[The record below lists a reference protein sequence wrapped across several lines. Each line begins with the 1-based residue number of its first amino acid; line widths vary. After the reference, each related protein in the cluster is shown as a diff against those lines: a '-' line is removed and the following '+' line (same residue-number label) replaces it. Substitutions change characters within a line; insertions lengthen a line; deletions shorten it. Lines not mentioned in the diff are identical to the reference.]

1 MSPVADLPPHP
12 SWISVS
18 ECSGGDVILSIY
30 CRSGRPPSTS
40 TLSCFERARGAVE
53 PGMEARP
60 EEISHGATAEQ
71 VPEQAIDFVVRDARM
86 IAGTAHPYE

>member
-1 MSPVADLPPHP
+1 
-12 SWISVS
+12 
-18 ECSGGDVILSIY
+18 
-30 CRSGRPPSTS
+30 
-40 TLSCFERARGAVE
+40 
-53 PGMEARP
+53 MEARP